1 MAAVRAAMLFL
12 TVMAFLIIGSPIYWL
27 AQHVNRRL
35 ADVLPM
41 IFHRVVCRILRLRV
55 HYYGVPSRA
64 RPQLIVPNHVSW
76 LDILVIGAHQP
87 VCFLAK
93 REVAAW
99 PIFGTLARL
108 QGAVFVDR
116 SRRMAIPAVN
126 QEIARRLAGG
136 DGVVLFPEA
145 TTGDGNRLLKF
156 HSSHFEAARLAFP
169 HRDHAGQTILQPV
182 SISYVRRDGLPLGRA
197 ERAAIAWYGDTAFAP
212 HLWAI
217 LQFGSVECEVLY
229 GTAIPFLPGTDRKL
243 AARTVREAVHRLAQR
258 ARTGKHVA
266 QGWDPDPATAVL
278 LSAEKT

>member
-1 MAAVRAAMLFL
+1 MAAVRAAILLLTILVFL
-12 TVMAFLIIGSPIYWL
+12 LVGAPLQWL
-27 AQHVNRRL
+27 SQRISRRL
-35 ADVLPM
+35 ADLFPM
-41 IFHRVVCRILRLRV
+41 LFHKVVCRILRLRV
-55 HYYGVPSRA
+55 HYYGVPSPA

-93 REVAAW
+93 REVAGW

-136 DGVVLFPEA
+136 DGVVLFAEA

-156 HSSHFEAARLAFP
+156 HSSHFEAARPALP
-169 HRDHAGQTILQPV
+169 NRAGRTLLQPV
-182 SISYVRRDGLPLGRA
+182 CVSYVRRDGLPLGRA
-197 ERAAIAWYGDTAFAP
+197 ERATVAWYGDTGFAP

-217 LQFGSVECEVLY
+217 LRSGSLECEVLY
-229 GTAIPFLPGTDRKL
+229 GTAVPFLAETDRKL
-243 AARTVREAVHRLAQR
+243 AARTLRDAVHRLAQR
-258 ARTGKHVA
+258 SRTGRHLA
-266 QGWDPDPATAVL
+266 HGFDQEAATAVL

>member
-1 MAAVRAAMLFL
+1 MAALRAVILFL
-12 TVMAFLIIGSPIYWL
+12 TVLAFLVIGSPLYWL
-27 AQHVNRRL
+27 AQHINRRL
-35 ADVLPM
+35 ADLLPVV
-41 IFHRVVCRILRLRV
+41 FHRVVCRILRLRV
-55 HYYGVPSRA
+55 HYYGVPSPA

-76 LDILVIGAHQP
+76 LDILVVGAHQP

-99 PIFGTLARL
+99 PIFGTLARR

-156 HSSHFEAARLAFP
+156 HSSHFEAARLALP
-169 HRDHAGQTILQPV
+169 NQDHAGQTMLQPV
-182 SISYVRRDGLPLGRA
+182 SINYVRRDGLPLGRA
-197 ERAAIAWYGDTAFAP
+197 ERATIAWYGDTGFGP
-212 HLWAI
+212 HLWSI

-229 GTAIPFLPGTDRKL
+229 GTAIPFLLETDRKL
-243 AARTVREAVHRLAQR
+243 AARTIRDAVQRLAQR
-258 ARTGKHVA
+258 ARTGKHLVHDRD
-266 QGWDPDPATAVL
+266 QEPATAVL